1 MSAAPRAE
9 RLDSLRATLEE
20 LPRAAAAVEMR
31 QAADGRPGTGEW
43 SPREVMAHLA
53 DAEQVYGVRI
63 RLILAGDRP
72 RLEAYDQDRWAERFG
87 RLETITTALDRW
99 RATRE
104 ATLRLLDSLGE
115 EEWSRTGLHSERG
128 EQSVDDQLTLLADHD
143 RGHLAQLYELAE
155 E

>member
-9 RLDSLRATLEE
+9 RLDTLRATLEE
-20 LPRAAAAVEMR
+20 LPRAAAAVAER
-31 QAADGRPGTGEW
+31 KAADGRPAMGEW
-43 SPREVMAHLA
+43 SPREVLAHLA

-63 RLILAGDRP
+63 RLMVGGDRP
-72 RLEAYDQDRWAERFG
+72 RLEAYDQDRWAARFAG
-87 RLETITTALDRW
+87 LETLETAIDRW

-104 ATLRLLDSLGE
+104 ATLRLLDSLSE
-115 EEWSRTGLHSERG
+115 DEWSRAGLHSELG
-128 EQSVDDQLTLLADHD
+128 EQRVDDLLTVLAEHD